1 MSETEIWSRSV
12 GGVLELRSM
21 EDVRVLSRVAEE
33 SVGGGNVTYKFN
45 DRFGCLVNL
54 NTNEDVRSMIREWT
68 LCHETFTRVQ
78 NRVVPRLERE
88 YIAEQKPALNMVLGL
103 RAEIHLFPPADAE
116 PEVVVAN
123 VTDLT
128 TAVAVDPFFLGQ

>member
-1 MSETEIWSRSV
+1 
-12 GGVLELRSM
+12 M
-21 EDVRVLSRVAEE
+21 EDVKVLSRVAEE

-54 NTNEDVRSMIREWT
+54 TTNEDVRSMVREWT

-88 YIAEQKPALNMVLGL
+88 YITDQKPALNMVLGL
-103 RAEIHLFPPADAE
+103 RAEIHLFPPPAD
-116 PEVVVAN
+116 PEIIVAN
-123 VTDLT
+123 MTDLT
-128 TAVAVDPFFLGQ
+128 TTVGVDPFLLGQ